1 MNSINAKTQL
11 YCLLGDPVEHSL
23 SPLIHNTAFAS
34 LGVNAVYLA
43 LRVRRDG
50 LKQAV
55 DSMQVLGVKGM
66 NVTMPHKTEII
77 KHLDGLAGAAE
88 EIGAVNTVVNRN
100 RRLTGHNTDAAGAV
114 EAIKGKVERLRSK
127 KAVILG
133 AGGAA
138 RAVCWGLGREG
149 CQVVMLARNIGKA
162 AGNVEVRKLSA
173 GNLSSLIP
181 KADLLCNCTPVGLRG
196 NETPVPKNFLR
207 EDLAVFDA
215 VYKEGGTRLIA
226 DAGRIGC
233 TTIGGEEMLV
243 NQAIASLKLW
253 GMRQPDRG
261 LMLGIVREK
270 LGMRRASGNIFLIGF
285 MGSGK
290 SRVGKALARKMKMS
304 FIDTDSEIERMAG
317 KRIKR
322 IFAEDGEE
330 SFRQLE
336 MDAILLASRRESCV
350 ISVGGGAVLNQINI
364 QRMKRSGRIVLLRAS
379 PETIIKRLGKERDR
393 PLLLGLTGNK
403 RLERIN
409 ELLRMREPLYKS
421 AKDAEVDTD
430 NRSVGEITSRI
441 LEALGVAV

>member
-1 MNSINAKTQL
+1 MR
-11 YCLLGDPVEHSL
+11 V
-23 SPLIHNTAFAS
+23 
-34 LGVNAVYLA
+34 LGVN
-43 LRVRRDG
+43 
-50 LKQAV
+50 
-55 DSMQVLGVKGM
+55 GM

-77 KHLDGLAGAAE
+77 RHLDGLAGAAE

-100 RRLTGHNTDAAGAV
+100 GRLTGHNTDAVGAV
-114 EAIKGKVERLRSK
+114 EAIKGKVETLRDK

-138 RAVCWGLGREG
+138 RAVCWGLAREG
-149 CQVVMLARNIGKA
+149 CQVVMLARNVRKA
-162 AGNVEVRKLSA
+162 AGNIEVKKLTA

-181 KADLLCNCTPVGLRG
+181 EADLLCNCTPIGLRG
-196 NETPVPKNFLR
+196 DESPVPKNLLR

-215 VYKEGGTRLIA
+215 VYKAGGTGLIA

-243 NQAIASLKLW
+243 NQAIASLRLW
-253 GMRQPDRG
+253 TKKRPDRDV
-261 LMLGIVREK
+261 MLDIVREK
-270 LGMRRASGNIFLIGF
+270 LGMQRTSGNIFMIGF

-304 FIDTDSEIERMAG
+304 FIDTDSEIERMTG

-336 MDAILLASRRESCV
+336 MDAIDLASRRSSCV

-364 QRMKRSGRIVLLRAS
+364 QRMRRSGCIVLLRAS
-379 PETIIKRLGKERDR
+379 PETIMKRVRKERDR
-393 PLLLGLTGNK
+393 PLLLESGK
-403 RLERIN
+403 ERRERIN
-409 ELLRMREPLYKS
+409 ELLRVREPLYQS
-421 AKDAEVDTD
+421 GKDAEVDTD
-430 NRSVGEITSRI
+430 NRSVEEIKSRI